1 MSKDISLTDFEN
13 LLLIK
18 NQLLTLSSDRLIDLY
33 QNIDDYVIFIDTI
46 ICMLKEE
53 SAFLYLDKEIVN
65 KIQKVL
71 QIHRFDIGNTE
82 IIDAINAVTLYLNDV
97 GCASDDYRKM
107 LVISYEEYQKCIRDT
122 SFDEFS
128 DFLYVLSCDAPVF
141 LSLKG
146 VIELPEIDNSILL
159 PSIIYLLERCP
170 GFFENK
176 NVHDRAEKMLNN
188 IYSNS
193 GVFSLETKI
202 VTSRTKKKLK
212 KIELKEE

>member
-1 MSKDISLTDFEN
+1 MPKDISLTDFEN
-13 LLLIK
+13 LLMMK
-18 NQLLTLSSDRLIDLY
+18 NQLLTLSSDRLVDLY

-97 GCASDDYRKM
+97 ECASDDYRKM

-122 SFDEFS
+122 SFDKFN

-170 GFFENK
+170 EFFENK
-176 NVHDRAEKMLNN
+176 DVHDKAWNMLNQ
-188 IYSNS
+188 IYSSS
-193 GVFSLETKI
+193 GMFSLDTKI
-202 VTSRTKKKLK
+202 VASRTKKKLK
-212 KIELKEE
+212 QIGLKEE